1 MGWLPRFV
9 LPRTLREQGI
19 VGMNAR
25 NARFIAEYNQR
36 RFYPRVDDKLETKRL
51 ALEAG
56 LSVPELYGVVRS
68 HHEIRKLDRLL
79 RAYPD
84 GFVIKP
90 AHGAAGDGILVIN
103 GWRGD
108 RLRRASGR
116 TMELSELHDH
126 CSNILS
132 GMYSLGGRPDVA
144 MIEQRVR
151 FSSAFDQV
159 AYRGV
164 PDIRTVVYRGY
175 PVMAMMRLPTQ
186 DSDGKANLHQ
196 GAVGTGI
203 DLGSGKTIGG
213 VQYNRPVWEHPDTEH
228 TIVGLQIPG
237 WDDLMQLAAGC
248 YELSKLGYLGV
259 DVVIDQDRGPLILEL
274 NARPGLAIQIA
285 NGEGLENRL
294 LAVDAHLV
302 GREDAE
308 APEQRAQWAAEVFA
322 RPEGT
327 ERPSPQADTAGVVE
341 DSTEPATEAR

>member
-9 LPRTLREQGI
+9 LPKTLHEQGI

-25 NARFIAEYNQR
+25 NARFIAKYNPR
-36 RFYPRVDDKLETKRL
+36 RFYPRVDDKLLTKKL

-68 HHEIRKLDRLL
+68 HHEIRKLDRML
-79 RAYPD
+79 RAYPH

-90 AHGAAGDGILVIN
+90 AHGAAGDGILVVT

-132 GMYSLGGRPDVA
+132 GMYSLGGRPDAA

-151 FSSAFDQV
+151 FSSAFDQIT
-159 AYRGV
+159 YRGV

-203 DLGSGKTIGG
+203 DLGSGRTIGG
-213 VQYNRPVWEHPDTEH
+213 VQHNRPIWEHPDTEH
-228 TIVGLQIPG
+228 TIVGLEIPG

-285 NGEGLENRL
+285 NGEGLERRL
-294 LAVDAHLV
+294 LAVDAHLI
-302 GREDAE
+302 GHEE
-308 APEQRAQWAAEVFA
+308 CESPEQRARWAAEVFA
-322 RPEGT
+322 RPK
-327 ERPSPQADTAGVVE
+327 
-341 DSTEPATEAR
+341 ATETSPPETTPVEAAAEETTTLESR